1 MKTKTQNTNKAELIT
16 TIFFSVVFFGGLV
29 NAFINLI

>member
-1 MKTKTQNTNKAELIT
+1 MKLTTQKAELIT
-16 TIFFSVVFFGGLV
+16 TIFFSIVFFGGIA